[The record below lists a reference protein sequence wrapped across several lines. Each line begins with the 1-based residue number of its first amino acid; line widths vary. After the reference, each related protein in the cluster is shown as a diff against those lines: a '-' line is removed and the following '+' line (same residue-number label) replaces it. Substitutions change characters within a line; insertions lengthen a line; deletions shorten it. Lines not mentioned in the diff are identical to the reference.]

1 MKFIDVHSHILPG
14 IDDGS
19 ENWEQSI
26 EMLRQAEQDGI
37 AQVVCT
43 PHVHSAKD
51 FLHEKEWFSLLEE
64 FKERAANARIAV
76 DLQLGCEIYIQ
87 PDLQLHRPISTLAQ
101 NGRYFLV
108 EFPMNMI
115 PDFVADR
122 FFKIIISG
130 KTPVIAHPERN
141 GQVIQRLQI
150 AYDFVA
156 RGALL
161 QMNAGSLLGM
171 FGDTVQQTAELLL
184 EADLIHLVASDAHD
198 DQNRTQVL
206 SKAYQKIVDRYGL
219 ERGTRLF
226 SITPQKIVRGE
237 PVTLQTPVSLEQ
249 VRLQN
254 KKSPLN
260 LRKWLNRMVQTK

>member
-1 MKFIDVHSHILPG
+1 
-14 IDDGS
+14 
-19 ENWEQSI
+19 
-26 EMLRQAEQDGI
+26 
-37 AQVVCT
+37 
-43 PHVHSAKD
+43 
-51 FLHEKEWFSLLEE
+51 
-64 FKERAANARIAV
+64 
-76 DLQLGCEIYIQ
+76 
-87 PDLQLHRPISTLAQ
+87 
-101 NGRYFLV
+101 
-108 EFPMNMI
+108 
-115 PDFVADR
+115 
-122 FFKIIISG
+122 
-130 KTPVIAHPERN
+130 
-141 GQVIQRLQI
+141 
-150 AYDFVA
+150 
-156 RGALL
+156 
-161 QMNAGSLLGM
+161 
-171 FGDTVQQTAELLL
+171 LL